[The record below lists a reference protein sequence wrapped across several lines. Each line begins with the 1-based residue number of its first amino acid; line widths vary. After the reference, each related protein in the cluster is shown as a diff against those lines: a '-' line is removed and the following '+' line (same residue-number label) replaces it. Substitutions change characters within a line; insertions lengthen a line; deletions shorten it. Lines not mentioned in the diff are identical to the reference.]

1 MNDLFV
7 CSDGSRLRSKS
18 AKWLSKLPIWNGNR
32 LIDPEHVKNIK
43 ESLRGN
49 ISHLNLNVFRIVVVP
64 QEDGDNL
71 MQIIDGQ
78 HRASILTDYF
88 KDPKV
93 EDFPVLVAAKQ
104 CNNEDEIIEYFKV
117 LNNTKSISWRE
128 DPIMRSNMYID
139 EVMKVFNTNPKRE
152 LIRSGK
158 TMKPFISADKL
169 REHILSKHVLEWKE
183 TPIDFA
189 ERARLKNEELLNG
202 LRLKDRYSLPSN
214 EYRALEYRFALA
226 LDDKF
231 NWI

>member
-7 CSDGSRLRSKS
+7 CSDGSRVRSKS

-32 LIDPEHVKNIK
+32 LIDPDHVKNIK
-43 ESLRGN
+43 ESLKGN
-49 ISHLNLNVFRIVVVP
+49 VSQLNLNVFRIVVVP
-64 QEDGDNL
+64 QEDDEPL

-78 HRASILTDYF
+78 HRASILCEYF

-104 CNNEDEIIEYFKV
+104 CINEDEIIEYFKV

-128 DPIMRSNMYID
+128 DPVVRSNQYID
-139 EVMKVFNTNPKRE
+139 AIIKIFNTNPKRI
-152 LIRSGK
+152 LVRSGK
-158 TMKPFISADKL
+158 TTKPFISVDKL
-169 REHILSKHVLEWKE
+169 REYILSKHVLEWEE

-189 ERARLKNEELLNG
+189 ERARQKNEELLNG
-202 LRLKDRYSLPSN
+202 LRLKDRYSLPSS
-214 EYRALEYRFALA
+214 EFRALEYRFALA
-226 LDDKF
+226 LDEKF